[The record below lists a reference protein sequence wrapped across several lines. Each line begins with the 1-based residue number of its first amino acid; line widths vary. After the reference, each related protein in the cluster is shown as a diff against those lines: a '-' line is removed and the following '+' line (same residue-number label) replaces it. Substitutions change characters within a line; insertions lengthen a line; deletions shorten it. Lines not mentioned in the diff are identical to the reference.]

1 MYFIWVIPLPF
12 YLFFYENIFMEK
24 TIKFSI
30 TKSDVDEYKALYFNE
45 HQRAK
50 KPPIDKPQH
59 PSLNKYM
66 IMNNHAAN
74 NLKQNWKR
82 FIIWVLEKNNLMG
95 LGIEKCSVKYI
106 TYFAINRRH
115 DLDNISP
122 KYIFDGLVAGGF
134 IVDDDS
140 EHIVSL
146 TTQCFVDKEN
156 PRIELIVDIME

>member
-1 MYFIWVIPLPF
+1 
-12 YLFFYENIFMEK
+12 MEK

-30 TKSDVDEYKALYFNE
+30 TKSDVDEYNALYFNE

-95 LGIEKCSVKYI
+95 LGIEK
-106 TYFAINRRH
+106 
-115 DLDNISP
+115 
-122 KYIFDGLVAGGF
+122 
-134 IVDDDS
+134 
-140 EHIVSL
+140 
-146 TTQCFVDKEN
+146 
-156 PRIELIVDIME
+156 